1 MIVCEPTS
9 GLTSRIYVIADA
21 YDMAKKYR
29 QELVIIWRKTS
40 DCNCSYKQVFDD
52 NQFNDIKIKIYECNQ
67 YDFRFGELSTNFSV
81 LMVWKALREIFI
93 RLKYACKHTILY
105 NYYRK
110 KCCIYKNSYKDN
122 NELFDEGKA
131 EGNNSFFECYNCIT
145 GKGDIQ
151 SIIFNQSFIK
161 EADDVIGKLNGN
173 YIGVHIRRTD
183 HGLAKAASTTDK
195 FIIRMKAEIEK
206 DSDIKFYVAT
216 DDWNEQKKM
225 QELFGERIISQ
236 PHKVLERSSWEGMHS
251 SIIDTLCLS
260 KSKYIL
266 GSNSSIFSK
275 FSAEYGKI
283 ELFIV

>member
-21 YDMAKKYR
+21 YDMAKKYK

-52 NQFNDIKIKIYECNQ
+52 NQFKDIKIKIYECNQ
-67 YDFRFGELSTNFSV
+67 YDFRFGELSTNFSI
-81 LMVWKALREIFI
+81 LMAWQALREVFV
-93 RLKYACKHTILY
+93 RLKYACKHTLLY

-122 NELFDEGKA
+122 NEIFDEGKA
-131 EGNNSFFECYNCIT
+131 KGNNSFFECYNCIT
-145 GKGDIQ
+145 GNGDIQ
-151 SIIFNQSFIK
+151 SIIFKQSFIK

-183 HGLAKAASTTDK
+183 HGLAKAASTTDN

-251 SIIDTLCLS
+251 SIIDTMCLS

-283 ELFIV
+283 KLFIV